1 MFLKKMKISVC
12 IATYNGEK
20 YIKEQLDSILKQLGE
35 NDEII
40 ISDDSSSDRTVQ
52 FLNDYKDKRI
62 KIILNQV
69 FKNAIFNFENA
80 LKHAS
85 GDLIFLSDQDDI
97 WVDGRV
103 RHMVEELKK
112 FDMVVCDHCVINDN
126 KDVLIDSYFKNI
138 PSRPGIIRNLL
149 KSTYYGCC
157 MAFRKEIL
165 TKALPFPKDIP
176 MHDIWLGLVTDMYF
190 KASFINVVYT
200 MYRKHDKNVSIA
212 TELKSNN
219 SFITKLKYR
228 INTIKYI
235 PLLLIRK

>member
-1 MFLKKMKISVC
+1 MKISVC

-35 NDEII
+35 DDEII
-40 ISDDSSSDRTVQ
+40 ISDDSSFDKTVQ
-52 FLNDYKDKRI
+52 LINNYEDKRI
-62 KIILNQV
+62 KVILNQV

-80 LKHAS
+80 LKYAS
-85 GDLIFLSDQDDI
+85 GDLVFLSDQDDI

-103 RHMVEELKK
+103 KHMVEELKK

-126 KDVLIDSYFKNI
+126 KDILIDSYFKNV

-176 MHDIWLGLVTDMYF
+176 MHDIWLGFVADMYF
-190 KASFINVVYT
+190 KTSFINVVYT

-219 SFITKLKYR
+219 DIFTKLKYR
-228 INTIKYI
+228 INTVKYL
-235 PLLLIRK
+235 PLLMSR